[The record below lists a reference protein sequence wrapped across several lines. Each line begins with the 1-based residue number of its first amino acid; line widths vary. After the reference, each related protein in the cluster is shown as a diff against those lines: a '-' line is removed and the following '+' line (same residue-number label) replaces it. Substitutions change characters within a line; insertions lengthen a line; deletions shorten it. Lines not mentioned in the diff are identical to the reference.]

1 MRHAACGKRQAVTV
15 LDKSLIKKYI
25 NAMKFGYLLIF
36 SVLLTACNQDKREY
50 VIGLNERIH
59 HDYFEY
65 SVSNLL
71 VSRFLKNGP
80 DTLKAQGVFYMVT
93 FRTDNLAMRVS
104 HKWDNSIAYIV
115 DERGRIFENKTD
127 VQQFYE
133 KSHSFGLK
141 EEYITPAGRSDSIIL
156 AFDLPFDVTKPYLKV
171 RGEILMGDMFDRA
184 RFRRMRIRL
193 Y

>member
-1 MRHAACGKRQAVTV
+1 MVDEMMRNGVRRAACGGG
-15 LDKSLIKKYI
+15 KKI
-25 NAMKFGYLLIF
+25 NNMMKIIYFIII

-59 HDYFEY
+59 HDDFEY
-65 SVSNLL
+65 SVSNYL

-80 DTLKAQGVFYMVT
+80 DTLKAQGVFYLVT

-104 HKWDNSIAYIV
+104 HEWDNNIAYIV
-115 DERGRIFENKTD
+115 DERSRIFENKKE

-133 KSHSFGLK
+133 KSHPFGLK
-141 EEYITPAGRSDSIIL
+141 ENYITPAGKSDSTIL

-184 RFRRMRIRL
+184 RFRRMMIRL